1 MLTVLPEICKGAA
14 EIESHPDKYTDTK
27 RMDVNLKEVHVL
39 VGALSDGGVLLPVQ
53 LEIKEYKQVGREK
66 NKLYLTVTLKKE
78 EAGIMPRARAD
89 AQPSIHSTPASTV
102 NVADLIA
109 NVKDETGNLVKYV
122 VALQLM

>member
-39 VGALSDGGVLLPVQ
+39 LGALSDGDVLLPVQ

-66 NKLYLTVTLKKE
+66 NKLYLTVTLKKRKQGSCHGPGLMCSL
-78 EAGIMPRARAD
+78 A
-89 AQPSIHSTPASTV
+89 SIVLLLPLS
-102 NVADLIA
+102 
-109 NVKDETGNLVKYV
+109 
-122 VALQLM
+122 M